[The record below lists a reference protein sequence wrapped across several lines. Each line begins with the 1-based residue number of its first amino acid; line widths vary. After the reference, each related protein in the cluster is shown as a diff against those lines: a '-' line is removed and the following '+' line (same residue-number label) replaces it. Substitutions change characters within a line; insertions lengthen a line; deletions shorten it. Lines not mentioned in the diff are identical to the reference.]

1 MENYTNTNLPNITI
15 FSIFADIIG
24 LIGAFSLILLIPWAT
39 IIMTI
44 IIAFLINH
52 LRNSYILLY
61 TEIKLGNNDRLSEI
75 LNNNVLLSED

>member
-39 IIMTI
+39 II
-44 IIAFLINH
+44 IAFLLNH